1 MHGSLR
7 EEVPGDNTVRPSR
20 LPGPR
25 GKGPGIPNAVLKP
38 AQVPVRLQAGA
49 GCGCGAGANT
59 EVSQRYA

>member
-1 MHGSLR
+1 MRRYQETTRYARAASQDLA
-7 EEVPGDNTVRPSR
+7 
-20 LPGPR
+20 
-25 GKGPGIPNAVLKP
+25 GKVQNAVLKP